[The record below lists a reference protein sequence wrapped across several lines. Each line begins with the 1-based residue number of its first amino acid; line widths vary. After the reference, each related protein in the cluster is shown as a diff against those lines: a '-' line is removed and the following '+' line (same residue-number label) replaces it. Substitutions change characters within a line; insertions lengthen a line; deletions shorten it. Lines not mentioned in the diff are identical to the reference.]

1 MSAER
6 WFEVSGY
13 WLQRKTEFKRHLEE
27 VKENLQRGER
37 RQGRVKLGPLAT
49 NVCGHSWRAMCL
61 TISPTEQYCLID
73 ALLFQ
78 GFALFK
84 HHATLNDERGVVDKK
99 HENEIVECYKRTIY
113 RGKPSNQQDKRANS
127 SLFWQSRLGQR
138 LEERKRH
145 LQNLCP
151 SGQKEFVSV
160 RFRIERPVTSKD
172 DTNWYVIDNPMR
184 KEWVFQVPYIAGTQW
199 KGMLRQAL
207 MRDLANFHQE
217 YRKNPTENP
226 FASLLNLK
234 NKTDLT
240 TGELFARA
248 RFRLFLLFG
257 AEKESE
263 PDQPR
268 EVTKFLNKAG
278 GEDAQK
284 RFRELVAE
292 HFGCKDDPARLIVVL
307 KRFRGRLVFLPTFF
321 NRLGIEVL
329 NPQDRATGAG
339 KGPIWLETVP
349 PGTTGELR
357 ILRVPF
363 DLIALQKDEKICDKE
378 EKHDK
383 AVMLFGVARLLGH
396 YGIGA
401 KTSTSFG
408 LCRVATQWLRFL
420 IEEAHR
426 EAEEEAKRRQSSE
439 IQKWFVQKLAEKIK
453 EYVGRSN
460 RVERRE

>member
-1 MSAER
+1 VR
-6 WFEVSGY
+6 G
-13 WLQRKTEFKRHLEE
+13 KR
-27 VKENLQRGER
+27 QRGKIGLEICYCCEAIKDYLSMELLSHKR
-37 RQGRVKLGPLAT
+37 LRVKAKG
-49 NVCGHSWRAMCL
+49 G
-61 TISPTEQYCLID
+61 
-73 ALLFQ
+73 
-78 GFALFK
+78 
-84 HHATLNDERGVVDKK
+84 KK
-99 HENEIVECYKRTIY
+99 AASTV
-113 RGKPSNQQDKRANS
+113 
-127 SLFWQSRLGQR
+127 
-138 LEERKRH
+138 
-145 LQNLCP
+145 
-151 SGQKEFVSV
+151 QKEWLRRLMISNREIRCRVRDCRQTTFSGSEKSSYKHFIFSVSFVLKKPFLS
-160 RFRIERPVTSKD
+160 SD
-172 DTNWYVIDNPMR
+172 DVGVYVIDNPMR

-207 MRDLANFHQE
+207 MRDLVNFHQE

-240 TGELFARA
+240 TGELFARV

-278 GEDAQK
+278 GEVAQK

-292 HFGCKDDPARLIVVL
+292 HFGCKDDPARLRVVL

-349 PGTTGELR
+349 PGTKGELR

-363 DLIALQKDEKICDKE
+363 DLIALQKDEKVCDEE
-378 EKHDK
+378 EKLDK
-383 AVMLFGVARLLGH
+383 AVMLFGIARLLGH

-420 IEEAHR
+420 IEEARR

-439 IQKWFVQKLAEKIK
+439 IEKWFVQKLAEKIK